1 MPDSLRLTWIGH
13 STVLLEVGGRR
24 FLTDPFLR
32 DRLGPLRRRGPS
44 VDIDAIGNVDAVLLS
59 HAHPDHFDR
68 WSIRRLEGD
77 PLMIVP
83 MGLGKTVERMGF
95 AAHELAEGER
105 TDVGGIG
112 ITAVPAH
119 HGRWPRHRSAITLGY
134 LVQASPPSTPSPS
147 VYFAGDTSAFA
158 GLQSLAGRVDVAL
171 LPIGSWGPHSAPWH
185 LGPRGAARLADTIG
199 ARVVVPI
206 HWGTLYPAGL
216 ARVWGGPLD
225 KPAVRFQGACAE
237 LAPSTELRVLA
248 PGEGTT
254 VELSV
259 PRRARIVGSG
269 APAGRR

>member
-1 MPDSLRLTWIGH
+1 MPEPLGLTWIGH
-13 STVLLEVGGRR
+13 STVLLEVGGKR

-44 VDIDAIGNVDAVLLS
+44 VDVEAIGSVDAVLLS

-68 WSIRRLEGD
+68 RSIRRLGGD
-77 PLMIVP
+77 PVIIVP
-83 MGLGKTVERMGF
+83 AGLGRAVERMGF
-95 AAHELAEGER
+95 AVQELSVDER
-105 TDVGGIG
+105 SEVDGIG
-112 ITAVPAH
+112 VTAVPAH
-119 HGRWPRHRSAITLGY
+119 HGRWPRHRAAVTLGY
-134 LVQASPPSTPSPS
+134 LVEGAPGPRSTPS

-158 GLQSLAGRVDVAL
+158 GLHALAGRVDVAL

-225 KPAVRFQGACAE
+225 TPAVKFQRACEE
-237 LAPSTELRVLA
+237 LAPMTELRLLA
-248 PGEGTT
+248 PGERTT
-254 VELSV
+254 VEGPV
-259 PRRARIVGSG
+259 RRRTAR
-269 APAGRR
+269 